1 VRPVARRRSV
11 RFRHVAAL
19 AGALAL
25 AAAPAGAFFWDSW
38 PGSNVPPAE
47 GTGSPIKPPPEGG
60 PAVDVPTTLPPEG
73 GPAVDV
79 PTTLPPEGGPPVDVP
94 TTLTGAPSGLPEPA
108 TIVGGLIGLGVVA
121 AMRRRRRS

>member
-1 VRPVARRRSV
+1 VKPVARRRNV

-25 AAAPAGAFFWDSW
+25 AAAPVKAFFWDSW
-38 PGSNVPPAE
+38 PGATVPPAE
-47 GTGSPIKPPPEGG
+47 GSGSPIKPPLVGG
-60 PAVDVPTTLPPEG
+60 PAVDVPTTLPPGG
-73 GPAVDV
+73 GPAIDV
-79 PTTLPPEGGPPVDVP
+79 PTSLPPEGVVPVDVP
-94 TTLTGAPSGLPEPA
+94 VAPAGAPSGLPEPA

>member
-1 VRPVARRRSV
+1 VKPVARRRSV

-25 AAAPAGAFFWDSW
+25 AAAPAWAFFWDSW
-38 PGSNVPPAE
+38 PGSQVPPVE
-47 GTGSPIKPPPEGG
+47 GSGSPIKPPPEGG

-73 GPAVDV
+73 GAAVDV
-79 PTTLPPEGGPPVDVP
+79 PTTLPPEGVIPVDVP
-94 TTLTGAPSGLPEPA
+94 IPLTGGPTGLPEPA